1 MHATLETW
9 RERLLL
15 RADVARAARTRRG
28 RRGMTLME
36 VMIVIAIIL
45 LLMGALT
52 FGLAGMFQDAQGD
65 TARLMISKIDQKVKV
80 YRVKKK
86 KLPDGIDEL
95 YRGEDKP
102 VDPWGNEFVFRK
114 GGGGKGGGEYD
125 IISYGADGKEGG
137 TGADEDI
144 KLSEMSN

>member
-1 MHATLETW
+1 MQDII
-9 RERLLL
+9 RKY
-15 RADVARAARTRRG
+15 AARLHVDASRRASRR

-65 TARLMISKIDQKVKV
+65 TARLIMTKVDQKVKI
-80 YRVKKK
+80 YKVKKK
-86 KLPDGIDEL
+86 KLPDSLDEL
-95 YRGEDKP
+95 YKNEDKP
-102 VDPWGNEFVFRK
+102 VDPWGNEFRYTKSGAK
-114 GGGGKGGGEYD
+114 GYD
-125 IISYGADGKEGG
+125 IISLGADGKEGG

-144 KLSEMSN
+144 KLSDMSK